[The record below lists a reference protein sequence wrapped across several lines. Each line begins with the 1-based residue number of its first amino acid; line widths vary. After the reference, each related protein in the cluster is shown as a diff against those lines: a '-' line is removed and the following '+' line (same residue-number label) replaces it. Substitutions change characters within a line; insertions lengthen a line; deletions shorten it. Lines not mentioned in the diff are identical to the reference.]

1 MSDADQERDEKDARE
16 EGLRFVWNKDA
27 PQGDAWHCPNCDH
40 WATIGGNAAHH
51 ATKTGHGVP
60 HLLKMPPEVA
70 PMPEVGD
77 RVFYWFATANLDGN
91 AEIRRRPA
99 MVTSVRDDV
108 LNLFVFYEHCD
119 GEHKTKYPQ
128 AEGVREGN
136 AGDLITHDEQ
146 SGTIR
151 ILGAQRWSRR

>member
-16 EGLRFVWNKDA
+16 EGLRLVWNTDA
-27 PQGDAWHCPNCDH
+27 PQGDAWKCPNCDS
-40 WATIGGNAAHH
+40 WATIGGNAAYH

-60 HLLKMPPEVA
+60 ELGTMPPEIL

-77 RVFYWFATANLDGN
+77 RVFYWFGANPNGKP
-91 AEIRRRPA
+91 EVRRRPA
-99 MVTSVRDDV
+99 MVTSVRGET

-128 AEGVREGN
+128 AEGVLEGG
-136 AGDLITHDEQ
+136 AADLLTHDEQ
-146 SGTIR
+146 SGTVR